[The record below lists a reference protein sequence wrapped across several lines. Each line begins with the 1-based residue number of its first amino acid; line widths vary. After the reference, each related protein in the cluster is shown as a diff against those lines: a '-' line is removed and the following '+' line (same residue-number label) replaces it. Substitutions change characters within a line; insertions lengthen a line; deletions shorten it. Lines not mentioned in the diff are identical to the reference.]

1 MKIRIKLANGIEIN
15 KEFTAEQLQKAE
27 QSKFYRQANRN
38 GKRFYYGCHLGLGG
52 GSGYY
57 NYNCDNCRYKSQCKD
72 NREKR
77 VNVLNSYINYL
88 QTI

>member
-27 QSKFYRQANRN
+27 QSKQFKKADKKGISYKNCMHYRYRARENNRACAEYCRN
-38 GKRFYYGCHLGLGG
+38 ISRCAEQYHKRADLL
-52 GSGYY
+52 S
-57 NYNCDNCRYKSQCKD
+57 
-72 NREKR
+72 
-77 VNVLNSYINYL
+77 SYINYL

>member
-27 QSKFYRQANRN
+27 QSKQFKKAEKSGIKYQYCNHYRAMARENNRACAEYCRN
-38 GKRFYYGCHLGLGG
+38 ISRCAEQYHKRADLL
-52 GSGYY
+52 S
-57 NYNCDNCRYKSQCKD
+57 
-72 NREKR
+72 
-77 VNVLNSYINYL
+77 SYINYL

>member
-15 KEFTAEQLQKAE
+15 KEFTAEQLRQAE

-38 GKRFYYGCHLGLGG
+38 GKRFYYGCNI
-52 GSGYY
+52 SYY
-57 NYNCDNCRYKSQCKD
+57 DKTFNCDNCRYRNDCKVQK
-72 NREKR
+72 EKR
-77 VNVLNSYINYL
+77 VNILNSYINYL

>member
-27 QSKFYRQANRN
+27 NSKFYRQANKK
-38 GKRFYYGCHLGLGG
+38 GKKVWCYLGLGG
-52 GSGYY
+52 GYY
-57 NYNCDNCRYKSQCKD
+57 NFGCDNCRHKNDCKEQK
-72 NREKR
+72 EKR

>member
-27 QSKFYRQANRN
+27 HTRLFIKANKKGKSGTHFCFYNKYFFKCERCKSVDRCKN
-38 GKRFYYGCHLGLGG
+38 
-52 GSGYY
+52 
-57 NYNCDNCRYKSQCKD
+57 NYNQKVENLS
-72 NREKR
+72 N
-77 VNVLNSYINYL
+77 YINYL